1 MVSQSNEILFESE
14 DECGEQDSIIETP
27 ISIGIPPKISTP
39 EHLSSGTSS
48 SVESS
53 RSTIKKSFKRGKD
66 VSLSEVNKVA
76 YEYFSNKKKI
86 VPGNSDIEDPDLNFL
101 KSILLD
107 MKLMTDNQKW
117 FFKIGILNLTTKI
130 LQPLPT
136 GQHTSRYNTSNFST
150 GIPNN

>member
-27 ISIGIPPKISTP
+27 ISIGIPSNISTP

-107 MKLMTDNQKW
+107 MKLMTDNQK
-117 FFKIGILNLTTKI
+117 
-130 LQPLPT
+130 
-136 GQHTSRYNTSNFST
+136 
-150 GIPNN
+150 

>member
-1 MVSQSNEILFESE
+1 LVSQSNEILFESE

-107 MKLMTDNQKW
+107 MKLMTDNQK
-117 FFKIGILNLTTKI
+117 
-130 LQPLPT
+130 
-136 GQHTSRYNTSNFST
+136 
-150 GIPNN
+150 